1 MNVNYRTDETHAH
14 QTIDVSIHSHKS
26 HVFKLLGTTEGIKQW
41 FPELSFEEE
50 RAGSQLIFDLGNNEY
65 EYAKITD
72 YHPND
77 HIGYDWDQ
85 GHVDFSLEE
94 NGDTVTLTF
103 KESLPFTFETIAN
116 DFTGWYFQIQSV
128 KKLAETGQ
136 PLSKY
141 AFDFKSKTDEIG
153 QTLNLN

>member
-1 MNVNYRTDETHAH
+1 MNVNYRTDETHAY

-77 HIGYDWDQ
+77 HID
-85 GHVDFSLEE
+85 VLL
-94 NGDTVTLTF
+94 VITLI
-103 KESLPFTFETIAN
+103 K
-116 DFTGWYFQIQSV
+116 D
-128 KKLAETGQ
+128 
-136 PLSKY
+136 
-141 AFDFKSKTDEIG
+141 SKTVY
-153 QTLNLN
+153 QTSLSLH

>member
-50 RAGSQLIFDLGNNEY
+50 RAGSQLIFDLGNNEH

-72 YHPND
+72 YHPNN

-136 PLSKY
+136 PLSKD
-141 AFDFKSKTDEIG
+141 AFDFKSKTDEIE